1 MFRIS
6 HIRAVNT
13 DERLTPIEI
22 KGLLAMTSLDGLI
35 RQAVADAFSEAGLL
49 SDGKVSAAAVTDGKG
64 RYAMAAVHA
73 ALAKCSMPLSM
84 AARIEIKNTLARYS
98 LLK

>member
-1 MFRIS
+1 MFRIH

-13 DERLTPIEI
+13 DKRLTPIGI
-22 KGLLAMTSLDGLI
+22 NGLLAKTSLNSLI

-49 SDGKVSAAAVTDGKG
+49 SGGNVSAAAVIDGKG
-64 RYAMAAVHA
+64 HYAKTAVDA
-73 ALAKCSMPLSM
+73 ALAKCRMPLSM
-84 AARIEIKNTLARYS
+84 AARVEIKNTLARYS